1 MFSFI
6 THLCHSSNNQKKHS
20 INLLHYSDNYN
31 FMQSIYIP
39 YDKLHNISFKDDR
52 WSKVVYYMERIM
64 GGDISFQEGNIET
77 KFKFWITAKGKV
89 AVYNY
94 WHSVTLVAPTWEAEN
109 FPTEFFLRL
118 HEQILSEF
126 RNIYL

>member
-1 MFSFI
+1 MNS
-6 THLCHSSNNQKKHS
+6 LQ
-20 INLLHYSDNYN
+20 
-31 FMQSIYIP
+31 YIP
-39 YDKLHNISFKDDR
+39 YDKRFNIIFDDDR

-94 WHSVTLVAPTWEAEN
+94 WHCVTLVAPTWEAEN

>member
-1 MFSFI
+1 MNS
-6 THLCHSSNNQKKHS
+6 LQ
-20 INLLHYSDNYN
+20 
-31 FMQSIYIP
+31 YIP
-39 YDKLHNISFKDDR
+39 YDKRFNIIFDDDR

-94 WHSVTLVAPTWEAEN
+94 
-109 FPTEFFLRL
+109 
-118 HEQILSEF
+118 
-126 RNIYL
+126 